1 MLATN
6 VFNNALEVDLDEYLE
21 PYGGVSRTYARARA
35 RRSEMVERE
44 FEGRVA
50 FITGAAHGQGRAT
63 ALALAR
69 AGARIA
75 AFDVAK
81 PLAYP
86 GYEMGSGDDLRSAP
100 GRVPGGRGRDCLPV
114 ATATCGTTRP

>member
-1 MLATN
+1 M
-6 VFNNALEVDLDEYLE
+6 
-21 PYGGVSRTYARARA
+21 G
-35 RRSEMVERE
+35 ERE
-44 FEGRVA
+44 FASKVA
-50 FITGAAHGQGRAT
+50 FITGAAHGQGRAA

-86 GYEMGSGDDLRSAP
+86 GYGLGTGDELRELQQLCRDAGSECLIFEGD
-100 GRVPGGRGRDCLPV
+100 VRDD
-114 ATATCGTTRP
+114 A

>member
-1 MLATN
+1 MA
-6 VFNNALEVDLDEYLE
+6 
-21 PYGGVSRTYARARA
+21 
-35 RRSEMVERE
+35 ERE

-50 FITGAAHGQGRAT
+50 FITGAAHGQGRET

-86 GYEMGSGDDLRSAP
+86 AYEMGSGDDLRSLQAECREAGSECLTFEGDVRDDAAITVAVEGAVAEF
-100 GRVPGGRGRDCLPV
+100 GRIDILFNNAGICAYGL
-114 ATATCGTTRP
+114 